1 MQPHAYTYAEVQRR
15 YSAGQLH
22 VGRGRLI
29 LVRACRHYDRVV
41 DVDETW
47 SAVLDLCQ
55 QLGPIT
61 VRRSRF
67 AEKPALFLGRRE
79 FVHWEGPGRIDLRI
93 SAAGWREHAATFA
106 ADPAVT
112 RSAARRDW
120 IDLHL
125 SSVADVDRLRPLFET
140 AAIVNG

>member
-1 MQPHAYTYAEVQRR
+1 MFDLRR
-15 YSAGQLH
+15 A
-22 VGRGRLI
+22 RG
-29 LVRACRHYDRVV
+29 HYDLVV
-41 DVDETW
+41 DLDETW
-47 SAVLDLCQ
+47 SAVLDLCR
-55 QLGPIT
+55 QLGPVK

-67 AEKPALFLGRRE
+67 ADKPALFLGRRE
-79 FVHWEGPGRIDLRI
+79 FVHWEGPGLVDLRI
-93 SAAGWREHAATFA
+93 SAAGWREHAAEFE

-140 AAIVNG
+140 AVLVNA